1 MWSRRD
7 SRIGRMRVPRRLRAH
22 VEVAAGP
29 PVDGAT
35 ATAASLEARVRA
47 LRGDAA

>member
-1 MWSRRD
+1 
-7 SRIGRMRVPRRLRAH
+7 MRVPRRFRAP
-22 VEVAAGP
+22 VEVVAAP

-35 ATAASLEARVRA
+35 ASAASLEAQVRA

>member
-1 MWSRRD
+1 
-7 SRIGRMRVPRRLRAH
+7 MRVPRRFRAQ
-22 VEVAAGP
+22 VEVSTGA

-35 ATAASLEARVRA
+35 ANAESLEALVRG